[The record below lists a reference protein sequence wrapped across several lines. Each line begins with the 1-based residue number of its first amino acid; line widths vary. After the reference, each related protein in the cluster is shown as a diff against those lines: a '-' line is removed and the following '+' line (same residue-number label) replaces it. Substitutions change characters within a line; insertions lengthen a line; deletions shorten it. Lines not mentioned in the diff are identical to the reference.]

1 MPKRHGPI
9 AYSTFAD
16 MMPANAEYRGKPN
29 LAKIRHGL
37 RTPINHIIGYAEI
50 LREEAADTLPAS
62 FVTDL
67 EKIHSSG
74 YILLALINRH
84 LGDDCTPNA
93 EPDLHTL
100 CHELRTPV
108 NHIIGYGEMLAEQCD
123 ELGQAELKP
132 DLAKIITAAHT
143 WLGLMEEH
151 FGNPSNFLPGKP
163 SAELDS
169 GEIAPDL
176 REHRVVIPSSDEAI
190 TPPCRGSL
198 LLADDDEANRDLL
211 RRRLE
216 KLGYRITTC
225 GDGQE
230 ALELARETTPDLV
243 LLDML
248 MPGLDG
254 NEVLVRMKSD
264 EALRHIPV
272 IMISAL
278 DEVER
283 IAQCIELG
291 AEDYLA
297 KPFNPIVL
305 RARIGAVLEKKRLR
319 DVEQIYLRQIEGERA
334 RSDQLLLNI
343 LPQPIADRLK
353 SGESRIVNIFDEATV
368 MFADLVGFTA
378 LSTVLPPTQL
388 VRLLDR
394 IFSAFDELADRHG
407 LEKIKTIGDAYMA
420 VAGLP
425 FPQQDHAA
433 AAGRMALDMHR
444 TIEDISGQSPGGL
457 TMRIGLCTGPV
468 IAGIIGQKKFI
479 YDLWGDTVNTASRME
494 SHGLPGRT
502 QVAATTY
509 ALLRDRFQFEAR
521 GTIDVRGKGPMKAY
535 LLCPA

>member
-1 MPKRHGPI
+1 MAGITRSHPD
-9 AYSTFAD
+9 SW
-16 MMPANAEYRGKPN
+16 GKLR
-29 LAKIRHGL
+29 LAKIRHDL

-50 LREEAADTLPAS
+50 LQEEAADKLPAS

-84 LGDDCTPNA
+84 LGEDCLCAA
-93 EPDLHTL
+93 EPDLHAV

-123 ELGQAELKP
+123 ELGQPELKL
-132 DLAKIITAAHT
+132 DLAKIVSAAHT
-143 WLGLMEEH
+143 WLALMEEH
-151 FGNPSNFLPGKP
+151 VSHLSRLFPEKPAPNPCSTE
-163 SAELDS
+163 AVADS
-169 GEIAPDL
+169 REYLVGVLL
-176 REHRVVIPSSDEAI
+176 REARPRS
-190 TPPCRGSL
+190 PCWGHL
-198 LLADDDEANRDLL
+198 LLADDDEPNRDLL

-216 KLGYRITTC
+216 KLGYRITAC
-225 GDGQE
+225 GNGQE
-230 ALELARETTPDLV
+230 ALELARKAAPDLV

-248 MPGLDG
+248 MPVLDG
-254 NEVLVRMKSD
+254 HEALVRIKSD
-264 EALRHIPV
+264 EQLRHLPV

-278 DEVER
+278 DEVEG
-283 IAQCIELG
+283 IAHCIELG

-305 RARIGAVLEKKRLR
+305 RARIGAALEKKRLR
-319 DVEQIYLRQIEGERA
+319 DFEQIYLRQIEEERA
-334 RSDQLLLNI
+334 RSDRLLLNV

-353 SGESRIVNIFDEATV
+353 SGESPIVNSYDEVTV

-378 LSTVLPPTQL
+378 LSTQIPPTML

-420 VAGLP
+420 AAGVP
-425 FPQQDHAA
+425 FPHRDHAA
-433 AAGRMALDMHR
+433 ATTRMALEMHE
-444 TIEDISGQSPGGL
+444 TIEKFSLQSQGVL
-457 TMRIGLCTGPV
+457 KMRIGICTGPV
-468 IAGIIGQKKFI
+468 IAGIIGQNKFI

-494 SHGLPGRT
+494 SHGVPGRT

-509 ALLRDRFQFEAR
+509 ELLRDRFLFEER
-521 GTIDVRGKGPMKAY
+521 GTIEVKGKGLMKTY
-535 LLCPA
+535 LLSPV

>member
-1 MPKRHGPI
+1 MAAMTRSHPD
-9 AYSTFAD
+9 S
-16 MMPANAEYRGKPN
+16 RGKLS
-29 LAKIRHGL
+29 LAKIRHNL

-50 LREEAADTLPAS
+50 LQEETADKLPAT

-84 LGDDCTPNA
+84 FSEDCFCAT

-123 ELGQAELKP
+123 ELGQPELKS
-132 DLAKIITAAHT
+132 DLAKIVSAAHT
-143 WLGLMEEH
+143 WLVLMEEH
-151 FGNPSNFLPGKP
+151 LGGPSSLFPAKPVTNPCSSK
-163 SAELDS
+163 
-169 GEIAPDL
+169 
-176 REHRVVIPSSDEAI
+176 IPSGLQEHWVSVLSQDER
-190 TPPCRGSL
+190 PQSPCCGHL

-216 KLGYRITTC
+216 KLGYRITAC

-230 ALELARETTPDLV
+230 ALELAREAAPDLV

-248 MPGLDG
+248 MPVMDG
-254 NEVLVRMKSD
+254 HEVLVRIKSD
-264 EALRHIPV
+264 EVLRHLPV

-278 DEVER
+278 DQVEG
-283 IAQCIELG
+283 IAHCIELG

-297 KPFNPIVL
+297 KPFNPILL
-305 RARIGAVLEKKRLR
+305 RSRIGAALEKKRLR
-319 DVEQIYLRQIEGERA
+319 DFEQIYLRQIEKERA
-334 RSDQLLLNI
+334 RSDRLLLNI

-353 SGESRIVNIFDEATV
+353 SGESRIVNSFDEVTV
-368 MFADLVGFTA
+368 LFADIVGFTT
-378 LSTVLPPTQL
+378 LSRQIPPTML
-388 VRLLDR
+388 VRLLDQ

-420 VAGLP
+420 AAGLP
-425 FPQQDHAA
+425 FPHHDHASA
-433 AAGRMALDMHR
+433 AARMALNMHKA
-444 TIEDISGQSPGGL
+444 IEKFSRQSQRVL
-457 TMRIGLCTGPV
+457 QMRIGICTGPV
-468 IAGIIGQKKFI
+468 IAGIIGQNKFI

-494 SHGLPGRT
+494 SHGVPGRT

-509 ALLRDRFQFEAR
+509 ELLRDRFLFEER
-521 GTIDVRGKGPMKAY
+521 GTIEVRGKGPMKTY
-535 LLCPA
+535 FLCPV